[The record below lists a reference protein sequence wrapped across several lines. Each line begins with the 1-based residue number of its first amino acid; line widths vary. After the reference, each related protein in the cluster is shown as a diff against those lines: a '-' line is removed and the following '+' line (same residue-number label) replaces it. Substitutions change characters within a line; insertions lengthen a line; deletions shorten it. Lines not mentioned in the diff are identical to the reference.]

1 MVYMQMVLQEVGG
14 HSKEILKL
22 LDGGTLI
29 CIDRDIEAITKTKET
44 LKEYEKNNEVILVQE
59 NHENIP
65 EVLNLLG
72 IGKVDGIL
80 LDLGVSSYQIDNNER
95 GFSYMNN
102 RKS

>member
-1 MVYMQMVLQEVGG
+1 MVLQEVGG

-29 CIDRDIEAITKTKET
+29 CIDRDIEAITKTKDT
-44 LKEYEKNNEVILVQE
+44 LKKYEKNNEVILVQE

-80 LDLGVSSYQIDNNER
+80 LALGISSYQIDNNER